1 MSRLAEAEAKLNA
14 ALDALENAIDTVL
27 AEKADAAPQPTDKAV
42 SGSDGGIDKT
52 KILAEIER
60 IDGQLATALK
70 LITNVQR
77 SDSAEGGTA

>member
-14 ALDALENAIDTVL
+14 ALDALENAIDAAL
-27 AEKADAAPQPTDKAV
+27 SEKKAAAEQAPSASD
-42 SGSDGGIDKT
+42 SDGDRNQV
-52 KILAEIER
+52 LAEIER

-77 SDSAEGGTA
+77 SDAAEGGNA